1 MAVTIK
7 DVAKKAHVSPATVSL
22 VIHKHKRISA
32 ETRTKV
38 LKAIK
43 ELNYHPS
50 RSARGLVSR
59 QSGNI
64 GFILRDDHFSRI
76 EPFYTKIFLGTEFQA
91 RGDEYYI
98 LLTTVSASFKKADPL
113 PRFVLERNVD
123 GVILAGKVPQN
134 LIDELKNHNL
144 PLVFVDYY
152 PPNGNY
158 PVVMIDNIAG
168 GIQATNHLIQCGH
181 RRIAF
186 IGGDIEHPSI
196 NERLQGYKM
205 ALEKA
210 RIEYDPVLTVLDE
223 KLPERPN
230 GYSAAQKLFQKSS
243 DVTAIFTCNDAMA
256 TGVLQYLK
264 EKRLQVPHDVAL
276 IGFDDVESD
285 LMLDPP
291 LSTMRVPKEEM
302 GIQALKL
309 MVETLKIKPS
319 NPKKILVP
327 VQLIERGSTCSIA
340 SQN

>member
-7 DVAKKAHVSPATVSL
+7 DVARKANVSPATVSL
-22 VIHKHKRISA
+22 VIHKHQRISSQ
-32 ETRTKV
+32 TRSRV

-50 RSARGLVSR
+50 RSARGLVSK
-59 QSGNI
+59 QTGNI
-64 GFILRDDHFSRI
+64 GFILREDHFSRI

-98 LLTTVSASFKKADPL
+98 LLTTVAADFQKGDQL
-113 PRFVLERNVD
+113 PRFVLERNIE
-123 GVILAGKVPQN
+123 GIILAGKIPAT
-134 LIDELKNHNL
+134 LIDALVSYNI

-152 PPNGNY
+152 PPDGNF

-168 GIQATNHLIQCGH
+168 GIRATTHLIQCGH

-196 NERLQGYKM
+196 NERFQGYKM

-210 RIEYDPVLTVLDE
+210 RIEYDPALTVLDE
-223 KLPERPN
+223 ELPERPN
-230 GYSAAQKLFQKSS
+230 GYSAAKKLLQKSN
-243 DVTAIFTCNDAMA
+243 DITAIFTCNDAMA

-264 EKRLQVPHDVAL
+264 EKHLRIPHDIAL

-309 MVETLKIKPS
+309 MVETLRAKSS

-327 VQLIERGSTCSIA
+327 VQLIERGSTCSMV

>member
-7 DVAKKAHVSPATVSL
+7 DVAKKANVSPATVSL
-22 VIHKHKRISA
+22 VIHKHQRISSQ
-32 ETRTKV
+32 TRSRV

-98 LLTTVSASFKKADPL
+98 LLTTVPADFKKGDQL
-113 PRFVLERNVD
+113 PRFVLERNIE
-123 GVILAGKVPQN
+123 GVILAGKIPLT
-134 LIDELKNHNL
+134 LIEALINSGI

-168 GIQATNHLIQCGH
+168 GIQATTHLIQCGH

-186 IGGDIEHPSI
+186 IAGDIEHPSI
-196 NERLQGYKM
+196 NERFQGYKM

-210 RIEYDPVLTVLDE
+210 RIDFENWIKLNQKVLFS
-223 KLPERPN
+223 LPSHFHRITN
-230 GYSAAQKLFQKSS
+230 
-243 DVTAIFTCNDAMA
+243 
-256 TGVLQYLK
+256 
-264 EKRLQVPHDVAL
+264 
-276 IGFDDVESD
+276 
-285 LMLDPP
+285 
-291 LSTMRVPKEEM
+291 
-302 GIQALKL
+302 IQ
-309 MVETLKIKPS
+309 
-319 NPKKILVP
+319 
-327 VQLIERGSTCSIA
+327 G
-340 SQN
+340 